1 MVYGKTSGVEY
12 AGDLPLYV
20 QCAAGVAAAGV
31 FGVAIGVVGG
41 EVRSS
46 AGWSRAA
53 VGRLGRLGLLVLK
66 EASPVVCSTLAEL
79 LESFDKVASRC
90 RV

>member
-1 MVYGKTSGVEY
+1 MVHGKTSGVEY
-12 AGDLPLYV
+12 AGDFSLYV
-20 QCAAGVAAAGV
+20 QGAPRAATVGV

-41 EVRSS
+41 EVRGS

-66 EASPVVCSTLAEL
+66 EASPIVCSALAEL
-79 LESFDKVASRC
+79 L
-90 RV
+90 